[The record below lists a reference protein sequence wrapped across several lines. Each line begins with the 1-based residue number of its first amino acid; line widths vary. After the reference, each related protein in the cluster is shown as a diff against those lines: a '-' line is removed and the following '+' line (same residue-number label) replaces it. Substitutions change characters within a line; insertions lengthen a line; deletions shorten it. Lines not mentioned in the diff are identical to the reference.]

1 MGARRDKRV
10 REDVLFEGS
19 SRIFQ
24 VGSLHNKHGYQSI
37 HILGV
42 GKYFN
47 YKSLHD
53 NIIAKVCACVFVHV
67 LVQGSILGMPLPLP
81 TAGRKAVIELL

>member
-53 NIIAKVCACVFVHV
+53 NIIAKICVCVFVCMCSSKV
-67 LVQGSILGMPLPLP
+67 LFLVCLFLCLLQGE
-81 TAGRKAVIELL
+81 KQ